1 MAVIRPDRTHSHNVP
16 RVTWS
21 RLITST
27 VVRKLCLRF
36 NSSIKLMSR
45 ASLGAS
51 APRPLRVDTQGIVCS
66 PFIEDKI
73 LELVL
78 DVGFLSHVGA
88 DVPSSGD
95 AVDVDLYLEPITTFL
110 S

>member
-1 MAVIRPDRTHSHNVP
+1 MAVIRPDRTHWHNVP

-36 NSSIKLMSR
+36 SSSIKLMSR
-45 ASLGAS
+45 ASSGAS
-51 APRPLRVDTQGIVCS
+51 AQRPLRVDTQGIVCS

-73 LELVL
+73 FRLVL
-78 DVGFLSHVGA
+78 DVGFLSHV
-88 DVPSSGD
+88 PSSGD
-95 AVDVDLYLEPITTFL
+95 AVDLDLYLEPMTTFL
-110 S
+110 SEAI